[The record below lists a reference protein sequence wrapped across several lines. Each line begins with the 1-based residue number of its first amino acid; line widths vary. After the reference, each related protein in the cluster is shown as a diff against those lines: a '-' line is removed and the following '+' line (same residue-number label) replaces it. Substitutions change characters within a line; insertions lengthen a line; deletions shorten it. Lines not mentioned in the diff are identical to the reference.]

1 MKRLALALA
10 LVASVLTLGLA
21 AQPVEATHYGHNFS
35 YGYSTVRAFTFQPT
49 YTVQSYAYATYQ
61 PFALYALPPVV
72 QVQKVEQTVE
82 VPATTYK
89 FTAPVDPC
97 PQTYQL
103 FQAGPVYNYSES
115 YVAGPKFT
123 RFETFRVRND
133 FRNNH
138 VNGGFANVNVNV
150 NAGRFRVRNFN
161 DVNVNVQANGFKG
174 NAGATVI
181 QNTTVERRG
190 LLGLRRDVQTN
201 TTVINGGDVT
211 NVQTFQRGRL
221 R

>member
-10 LVASVLTLGLA
+10 LVASILTLGLVT
-21 AQPVEATHYGHNFS
+21 QPAEATHYNYS

-49 YTVQSYAYATYQ
+49 YQVQSFAYATYQ

-103 FQAGPVYNYSES
+103 FQAGPYYNYSNS
-115 YVAGPKFT
+115 YVAGRTFT
-123 RFETFRVRND
+123 RFESARFRND
-133 FRNNH
+133 H
-138 VNGGFANVNVNV
+138 VRGGFADVNVNV

-161 DVNVNVQANGFKG
+161 DVNVNVQANGFRG
-174 NAGATVI
+174 NAGTTVI
-181 QNTTVERRG
+181 QNTTVERAG
-190 LLGLRRDVQTN
+190 LLGLRRNTQTN
-201 TTVINGGDVT
+201 TTVINGGNVT

-221 R
+221 K